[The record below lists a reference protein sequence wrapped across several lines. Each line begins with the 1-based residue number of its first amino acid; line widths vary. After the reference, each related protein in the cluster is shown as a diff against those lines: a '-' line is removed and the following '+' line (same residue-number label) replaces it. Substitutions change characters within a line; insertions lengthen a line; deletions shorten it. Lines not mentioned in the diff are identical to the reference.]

1 MVSLQSSEYLD
12 LTFMVFSRRRFLQNR
27 ALDKEKNTLRHHRA
41 ISLVYT
47 LADHSSQPISA
58 GEIAQLL
65 KQIYSR
71 VFLKIQF
78 SLHALILS
86 GVGEREEN
94 CVAT

>member
-1 MVSLQSSEYLD
+1 
-12 LTFMVFSRRRFLQNR
+12 MVFSRRRFLQNR
-27 ALDKEKNTLRHHRA
+27 ALEKEKNTLRHHRV

-47 LADHSSQPISA
+47 LADYSSQPISA

-71 VFLKIQF
+71 VFYKIQF
-78 SLHALILS
+78 SLHAVIPS

-94 CVAT
+94 CVAFPFL

>member
-1 MVSLQSSEYLD
+1 MVSLQSSEHFD

-27 ALDKEKNTLRHHRA
+27 GLEKEKNTLRHHHA

-47 LADHSSQPISA
+47 LADHSSQPIRA

-71 VFLKIQF
+71 VL
-78 SLHALILS
+78 
-86 GVGEREEN
+86 
-94 CVAT
+94 